1 MWTSS
6 RKNSLE
12 QHVNGSGGPNFEN
25 GSSSLNSYATFN
37 DSGPNLIYGSK
48 DSQSSTELSLSQTGL
63 NCPICQHDFCFSS
76 LLCATGHGQN
86 GLAQN
91 CMKVVRDLH
100 SRLHGVSLECT
111 VLRSELEVLHKAFN
125 SKCQAVKILTINNSQ
140 PLNEN
145 EQARSNIY
153 ASTVELEKEINRLKI
168 DLELSKGALLSQ
180 HQSSKAK
187 IQQLKN
193 ENENLKRQLENLHL
207 KTGQLLEENMHLLQK
222 NIMLICPPTHEDR
235 VEEPFTVINS
245 DKSTKFYLDK
255 NSLEKLADQ
264 DVPVT
269 SEGMLYS
276 LENRIRPHFQDKQIP
291 LPEMKTNPKDAS
303 LSQNGFQLF
312 FNRFRS
318 SKLDKLSDIQQQQ
331 QLFQKPSVEKDSQ
344 CDIGSFFI
352 HSSSIREISIPLKC
366 SCVNDTIEACECA
379 RTAINIQR
387 QLLHYKCQLSEMT
400 KKIKQLELSEDAYRH
415 ALKEQ
420 YERNKIMS
428 IQLAGILPHTPDQ
441 VLNSPNHNL
450 PDCPSSMANPLVK
463 SSSIK
468 TNPPVSQTTLSST
481 ESLHNLLL
489 WFHKTLK
496 ATSVSLKSLSSL
508 SSPYI
513 QLTLDQDKSDS
524 TTLENVYPKPK
535 SPTAKA
541 KMFTGSSKPEYFIL
555 FNESNRYQYEKM
567 TPTEGNNK
575 QRDGSNKEQ
584 ISLATKR
591 KISLKGIK
599 STCNSMQWQTDDLS
613 LLTDKIPGSHN
624 YTSQKNNEPFEQNQI
639 VYQRKISRSSSIHAK
654 QLKSRCR
661 SMEQVSQSNFSEDEN
676 MNTMLLHQLLLQ
688 MNNIAELIA
697 KQNLISDKRV
707 RRSSLVLT

>member
-12 QHVNGSGGPNFEN
+12 HHVNGSSGINFGN
-25 GSSSLNSYATFN
+25 SISSLNSYATFN
-37 DSGPNLIYGSK
+37 DSDPSSIHGSK

-63 NCPICQHDFCFSS
+63 NCPVCQHDFCFSS
-76 LLCATGHGQN
+76 FLCATGYEQN

-125 SKCQAVKILTINNSQ
+125 SKCQAVRILTINNSQ
-140 PLNEN
+140 SLNEN
-145 EQARSNIY
+145 EQARSIVY

-193 ENENLKRQLENLHL
+193 ENDNLKKQLENLHL

-222 NIMLICPPTHEDR
+222 NIMLISPPTFEDQ
-235 VEEPFTVINS
+235 VNDSFNVINS
-245 DKSTKFYLDK
+245 DKNTKFYLDK

-264 DVPVT
+264 DVPLT

-276 LENRIRPHFQDKQIP
+276 LENRIKPHFQDKQISI
-291 LPEMKTNPKDAS
+291 PEMKTNSKDAS
-303 LSQNGFQLF
+303 VSQNGFKLF
-312 FNRFRS
+312 FTRFRP
-318 SKLDKLSDIQQQQ
+318 SKLGKVSNIQQQQ
-331 QLFQKPSVEKDSQ
+331 QQPFQKPSSVEKDSQ
-344 CDIGSFFI
+344 CDIGSFVI
-352 HSSSIREISIPLKC
+352 HSSGIREISLPLKC
-366 SCVNDTIEACECA
+366 SCVNDTTEACECA
-379 RTAINIQR
+379 RTAINTQR

-428 IQLAGILPHTPDQ
+428 VQLAGILPYTPDEM
-441 VLNSPNHNL
+441 LTSPNYNL
-450 PDCPSSMANPLVK
+450 PDCPSTTNSLVK
-463 SSSIK
+463 SSCIK
-468 TNPPVSQTTLSST
+468 SNPPVSQTALSST

-496 ATSVSLKSLSSL
+496 ATSVSLRSLSPL

-513 QLTLDQDKSDS
+513 QLTVDQDKSDS
-524 TTLENVYPKPK
+524 TTVENEYPKPK

-541 KMFTGSSKPEYFIL
+541 KMFTGSSKPEYFTS
-555 FNESNRYQYEKM
+555 FDESNRYQYE
-567 TPTEGNNK
+567 GDNK
-575 QRDGSNKEQ
+575 QRDGSNREQ

-599 STCNSMQWQTDDLS
+599 STCNSMLWKTDDLS
-613 LLTDKIPGSHN
+613 LSTDKIPGSDN
-624 YTSQKNNEPFEQNQI
+624 YTSQTNNEPFEQNQV

-661 SMEQVSQSNFSEDEN
+661 SMEQVSQPNFSEDEN

-688 MNNIAELIA
+688 MNNVAELIA
-697 KQNLISDKRV
+697 KQNRISDKRV